1 MRDNESSSADPF
13 AKIHTGGGSAAQLCE
28 VASVRVVVRGD
39 VDPGGRGREGGGKGE
54 GEFLLSPVDST
65 FHKRKHHPIGK

>member
-28 VASVRVVVRGD
+28 VASVRVVVRGE
-39 VDPGGRGREGGGKGE
+39 VDPAGRGRERGKGK
-54 GEFLLSPVDST
+54 GNSFYHQLTVLFTNASII
-65 FHKRKHHPIGK
+65 R

>member
-28 VASVRVVVRGD
+28 VASVRVVVRGE
-39 VDPGGRGREGGGKGE
+39 VDPAGRGKGKG
-54 GEFLLSPVDST
+54 
-65 FHKRKHHPIGK
+65 KGKGKGNSFYHQLTVLFTNASIIR